1 MARANFIAGM
11 SIDEWGAIMG
21 IEPYE
26 LNQVGAG
33 FPPSSTST
41 QYAACEHVFYQESW
55 HQNFLGRQEVG
66 NAIQLAEDAIAE
78 QLHYYPSPRYIMNE
92 EIQYPRPAE
101 RYLFGAGL
109 NKRYQ
114 NKGMQLAYGKIQ
126 AVGTLIATDLGAQT
140 ITYSSANSVNAT
152 NSILDTFTI
161 TFATTIT
168 DPSQL
173 AVYFTPADRDYAT
186 FDDTWRLRPV
196 NVSIAAGTATISGH
210 RSLCVKPEL
219 QSAYTAAVL
228 DVTVST
234 NFVTQLQAYSL
245 VLDTNYTLSDPAQ
258 GQAEWEGIMSS
269 NTFTNS
275 LIAPGQ
281 VEVWPV
287 AIGDRNWDMG
297 LVTIDYLLAGQN
309 QPSQGREPDR
319 VVVNYVAGVPRQ
331 PNGRMDRAMA
341 DIVARLATAFLSVEK
356 CGCERSNYIIRNW
369 RAYPGDGMGL
379 ARTVTPQ
386 EVQDCPWEPNNG
398 GLYAWHHV
406 RQLRQFQG
414 AITP

>member
-1 MARANFIAGM
+1 MARANFTAGM

-33 FPPSSTST
+33 FPSGSSST
-41 QYAACEHVFYQESW
+41 QYAQCEHVFYQESW
-55 HQNFLGRQEVG
+55 HQTFLSRQEVG
-66 NAIQLAEDAIAE
+66 NAIELAEDAIAE
-78 QLHYYPSPRYIMNE
+78 QLKYYPSPRYIMNE

-114 NKGMQLAYGKIQ
+114 NKSAQLQWGKIQ
-126 AVGTLIATDLGAQT
+126 GAGTIVATDLGAQT
-140 ITYSSANSVNAT
+140 VTYSSANSVNA
-152 NSILDTFTI
+152 SLGILDTFTVS
-161 TFATTIT
+161 FATTIT
-168 DPSQL
+168 DPTQL
-173 AVYFTPADRDYAT
+173 ALYITPADRDYAA
-186 FDDTWRLRPV
+186 FDDTWRIRPV
-196 NVSIAAGTATISGH
+196 KVTISAGTATISGH

-219 QSAYTAAVL
+219 QGAYTAQVL
-228 DVTVST
+228 DVTVTT

-245 VLDTNYTLSDPAQ
+245 ILDTSYTTSDPAQ
-258 GQAEWEGIMSS
+258 GQAEWEGIMSG

-275 LIAPGQ
+275 LINPGQ

-287 AIGDRNWDMG
+287 AVGDRNWDMG
-297 LVTIDYLLAGQN
+297 QVTIDYLLAGQN
-309 QPSQGREPDR
+309 QPSQSREPDR
-319 VVVNYVAGVPRQ
+319 VVVNYVAGAPRQ
-331 PNGRMDRAMA
+331 ANGRMDRTMA

-369 RAYPGDGMGL
+369 RAYPGDGMGI

-386 EVQDCPWEPNNG
+386 EVQDCPWEPNAG

-406 RQLRQFQG
+406 RQLRNFPA
-414 AITP
+414 AITN